1 MTILDWFFVCLFL
14 AGAIIIAVLHFR
26 AKKLIAR
33 LNELEIEVLFY
44 RPHVYGSFSSFLGNI
59 SSDFDFLVTHVG
71 KGNIGYLPS
80 VYTSAVYVCFETE
93 LQSCNYSGLISICS
107 KLSEPGSERLKL
119 FLVSYNN
126 LFLKNKEHII
136 ASIEAHYSQY
146 IVGHD
151 NTMKSKT
158 SSFKKE
164 LQRQFSFGNFY
175 NYVLEPVFRERFSG
189 IS

>member
-1 MTILDWFFVCLFL
+1 MTILDGFLVCLFL
-14 AGAIIIAVLHFR
+14 AGGIIIAVLHFR
-26 AKKLIAR
+26 AKKLMAR
-33 LNELEIEVLFY
+33 LNELKIEVLLDK
-44 RPHVYGSFSSFLGNI
+44 PHVPGFFSGFLENI
-59 SSDFDFLVTHVG
+59 SGDFDFLVTHVG
-71 KGNIGYLPS
+71 KESIERLPPVYMS
-80 VYTSAVYVCFETE
+80 VVYMRFEAE

-107 KLSEPGSERLKL
+107 KLSEPGSERLRL

-151 NTMKSKT
+151 NAIKSKT
-158 SSFKKE
+158 SFFKKE
-164 LQRQFSFGNFY
+164 LQRQFSFGDFY
-175 NYVLEPVFRERFSG
+175 NHVLEPVFRERFSG